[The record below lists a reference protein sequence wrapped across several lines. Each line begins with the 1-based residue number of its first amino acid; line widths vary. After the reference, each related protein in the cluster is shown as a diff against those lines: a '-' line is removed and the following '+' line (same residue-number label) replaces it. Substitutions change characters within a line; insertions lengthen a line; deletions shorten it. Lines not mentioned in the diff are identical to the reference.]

1 MEPSTEHVDAG
12 HKPVPSV
19 GAIFL
24 GFLHVG
30 MLGFGGV
37 LPMTRRMLV
46 EDRRWVNPAEFVD
59 LLAFCQ
65 FLPGGNIMNLSIAI
79 GLRFRGP
86 LGAIAAITGL
96 FAAPALI
103 VVTLGVIYERYAQ
116 EPRVAAVFA
125 GLAAAAAGL
134 VIGAAL
140 KIAAPLRRKPV
151 SLLLAIACCVAI
163 AVFRAPLSAT
173 VLVMAPLSILLTWQL
188 ES

>member
-1 MEPSTEHVDAG
+1 
-12 HKPVPSV
+12 
-19 GAIFL
+19 
-24 GFLHVG
+24 
-30 MLGFGGV
+30 
-37 LPMTRRMLV
+37 MLV
-46 EDRRWVNPAEFVD
+46 EDRRWLNPAEFVD

-79 GLRFRGP
+79 GLRFRGII
-86 LGAIAAITGL
+86 GAIAAITGL

-103 VVTLGVIYERYAQ
+103 VVALGVLYERYAQ

-151 SLLLAIACCVAI
+151 SLAI
-163 AVFRAPLSAT
+163 AVVCCGAIAAFRIPLSAT
-173 VLVMAPLSILLTWQL
+173 VLVIAPLSILLTWRL